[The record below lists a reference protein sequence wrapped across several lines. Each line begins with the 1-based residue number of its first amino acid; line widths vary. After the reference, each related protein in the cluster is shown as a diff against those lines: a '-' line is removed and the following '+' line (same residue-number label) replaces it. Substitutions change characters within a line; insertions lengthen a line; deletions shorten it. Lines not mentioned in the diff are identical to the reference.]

1 MKLYLEFEPCKEC
14 RTIINEITENPN
26 EMQTQKNSV
35 KFLRHITYNHSE
47 IVQAVIK
54 EVPIQK
60 KKEEFNWFR

>member
-1 MKLYLEFEPCKEC
+1 M
-14 RTIINEITENPN
+14 INEITENTN
-26 EMQTQKNSV
+26 EMQTEKDSV